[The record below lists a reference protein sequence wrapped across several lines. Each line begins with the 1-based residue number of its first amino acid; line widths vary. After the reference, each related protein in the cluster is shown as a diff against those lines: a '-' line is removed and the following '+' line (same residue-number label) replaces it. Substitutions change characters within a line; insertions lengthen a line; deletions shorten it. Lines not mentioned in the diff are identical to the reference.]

1 MVLKTDRRLF
11 LQSSVAGAALTLLTP
26 SSPWASA
33 LIERRRLLVVLLKG
47 GLDGLTAVPPYGD
60 PAYASIRPTI
70 HVKKP
75 LRLDADF
82 GLHPA
87 LSGLHQIWSEGNL
100 AVVHGTGFEYRG
112 RSHFEGQD
120 IMQTGVMKPYT
131 SPSGWLGRAMHVSR
145 ASGGV
150 AVSIPMPLILRG
162 DIGSDTD
169 YPNWMPKPSLRVAE
183 DVLRLWANDEALKPY
198 AEKIYED
205 AASASSRPQRMTG
218 AEYRESLSPGA
229 LARAAGDKMK
239 DPSGPRVGLIEFTHG
254 FDTHANQ
261 GDDQGQH
268 ADRLAD
274 LDSMIREFKAA
285 IGAEWKN
292 SLVVT
297 VTEFGRTVRENGT
310 TGTDHGV
317 GTCCLLAGGLVNKS
331 KVYADWRGLDPQNWY
346 EGRDLLPTID
356 TMAVYARVVQ
366 SVFRIEEQ
374 VIQKELFGFKP
385 SKFLQ
390 DFLV

>member
-1 MVLKTDRRLF
+1 
-11 LQSSVAGAALTLLTP
+11 
-26 SSPWASA
+26 
-33 LIERRRLLVVLLKG
+33 
-47 GLDGLTAVPPYGD
+47 
-60 PAYASIRPTI
+60 
-70 HVKKP
+70 
-75 LRLDADF
+75 
-82 GLHPA
+82 
-87 LSGLHQIWSEGNL
+87 
-100 AVVHGTGFEYRG
+100 
-112 RSHFEGQD
+112 
-120 IMQTGVMKPYT
+120 MQTGVMKPYT
-131 SPSGWLGRAMHVSR
+131 SPSGWLGRAMHISR

-183 DVLRLWANDEALKPY
+183 DVLRLWASDEALKPY

-205 AASASSRPQRMTG
+205 AASASALPQRMTG

-229 LARAAGDKMK
+229 LARAAGEKMK

-274 LDSMIREFKAA
+274 LDSMIREFKTA
-285 IGAEWKN
+285 IGTEWKN

-317 GTCCLLAGGLVNKS
+317 GTCCLLAGGLVNRS

>member
-1 MVLKTDRRLF
+1 
-11 LQSSVAGAALTLLTP
+11 
-26 SSPWASA
+26 
-33 LIERRRLLVVLLKG
+33 LKG
-47 GLDGLTAVPPYGD
+47 GLDGLTAVPPHGD

-285 IGAEWKN
+285 IGTEWKN